1 MIPVFSNTHL
11 REMSHIF
18 YNVSRK
24 VSGLLFFATRILS
37 LSDGRGRCVMHSLLE
52 CIRTTTQG
60 CST

>member
-24 VSGLLFFATRILS
+24 VSGLLFSGTRILS
-37 LSDGRGRCVMHSLLE
+37 LLDGRGRCVMHSLLE
-52 CIRTTTQG
+52 WMRKTTRG
-60 CST
+60 CLT